1 MTEVIDPLTPI
12 TVEESDDSDYGGSI
26 RELRAPANERMLARL
41 QERLVESLG
50 LSADAGAAI
59 ARAVNDPSSIRRRIG
74 ATASGDSPGL
84 IRLRVPDGELTA
96 VPAEVNALAVAAWLM
111 NPRQASRLR
120 YPVEEQPGQSEASRF
135 LPLTSIAS
143 QPSHDEL
150 VLDVESH
157 EHAVWAYDRM
167 TEYLRDLN
175 DLAPRIAKESVI
187 SPVVLVPTRITPE
200 NGDSFVT
207 ILTSVDGSS
216 RVTAAQRILGVSGQD
231 VLYRF
236 PTDRRLLNDR
246 IARVRQVY
254 GRSETEVTEEEVARA
269 RVLNLPAF
277 IIVGFTPEEQRSS
290 NFSAAIREY
299 VGLTHV
305 DPPKPW
311 DEAGTLDTYADS
323 VLDTL
328 LEYGKISDAE
338 FDYFAGMIP
347 VSDLKDRGFELHL
360 DTRAARLVQLVTRPL
375 GPVYK
380 LTGQA
385 IRQVSQKGQAR
396 QRIRLDVFCELVLRS
411 MRTSRLGSGSI
422 TGVRSALQRT
432 YSMPELVSKEWSTTK
447 STPEEL
453 CDAALEELQGGG
465 PGGAAR
471 ELAVRGAYWLV
482 GYGVLAR
489 EPAGQRAQERADNR
503 APSTLLRVLHSNE
516 HGIYILRQAILDGR
530 EGTPPRIVDGE
541 GNVLLDASSTKD
553 AIMSADWLRRIFP
566 PGPVEGDDDVD
577 GEAPIESPII
587 ALNQK
592 RSVVTSATSRLR
604 TAVNDLRSVR
614 GAANESLIDQEGFP
628 PKEVNEI
635 RTRLREVDDQLMMWR
650 LVHEQR
656 YPPVLASEDSDEA
669 EGD

>member
-1 MTEVIDPLTPI
+1 MTEVTDPI
-12 TVEESDDSDYGGSI
+12 TPTTVDESTDGYYGGSI
-26 RELRAPANERMLARL
+26 RELHAPANERTLVRL
-41 QERLVESLG
+41 QDRLKGDLG
-50 LSADAGAAI
+50 LSIDAAASV
-59 ARAVNDPSSIRRRIG
+59 ARAVNDPGSIRRQIG
-74 ATASGDSPGL
+74 ATASGDSPGV
-84 IRLRVPDGELTA
+84 IALRVPDGELR
-96 VPAEVNALAVAAWLM
+96 VIHAEVNALAVAAWPV

-120 YPVEEQPGQSEASRF
+120 YPVEEQPGQSEATRF

-143 QPSHDEL
+143 ETDHDEL
-150 VLDVESH
+150 LLDVDSH

-167 TEYLRDLN
+167 TEYLKELN

-187 SPVVLVPTRITPE
+187 SPIVLAPTRITAE
-200 NGDSFVT
+200 NGESAVT

-254 GRSETEVTEEEVARA
+254 GRSETEVTDEEVARA
-269 RVLNLPAF
+269 RVLSLPAF
-277 IIVGFTPEEQRSS
+277 IIVGFEPEDPLSGS
-290 NFSAAIREY
+290 FATAIRGY

-328 LEYGKISDAE
+328 LEHGKISDAE

-347 VSDLKDRGFELHL
+347 VSELKDRGLDPYL
-360 DTRAARLVQLVTRPL
+360 DTRAAKLVQLVTRPRD
-375 GPVYK
+375 PVYK

-385 IRQVSQKGQAR
+385 IRRVSQKGQAR

-411 MRTSRLGSGSI
+411 MRASRLGEGSV

-432 YSMPELVSKEWSTTK
+432 YSMPELVSKEWRTTK
-447 STPEEL
+447 SSPEEL
-453 CDAALEELQGGG
+453 RDAALEEIAADG
-465 PGGAAR
+465 PGRSAR

-489 EPAGQRAQERADNR
+489 EPAGQRAKELGDNR
-503 APSTLLRVLHSNE
+503 APSTLLRILHSSE
-516 HGIYILRQAILDGR
+516 QGLHILCQAILDGR
-530 EGTPPRIVDGE
+530 DGASPRIVDDE
-541 GNVLLDASSTKD
+541 GVIQRDASGNND
-553 AIMSADWLRRIFP
+553 AVMTAEWLRRVFP
-566 PGPVEGDDDVD
+566 PDT
-577 GEAPIESPII
+577 IENDESDEEEVSIDSPTV
-587 ALNQK
+587 ALNQR
-592 RSVVTSATSRLR
+592 RSAVMSATNRLQ
-604 TAVNDLRSVR
+604 TAVAEVGSIL
-614 GAANESLIDQEGFP
+614 GPANEPLVDQEGFP
-628 PKEVNEI
+628 SRQVADI
-635 RTRLREVDDQLMMWR
+635 RTQLREIDDQLMVWR

-656 YPPVLASEDSDEA
+656 YPTVADDDDLEDA
-669 EGD
+669 E